1 MCRIKSCFIVVLLLG
16 TNVASASGSQFFTP
30 VLTASAE
37 TARDVATP
45 APTSKKP
52 AAASTGS
59 KVEVVS
65 NPDGSFTLMRNGE
78 PYFVKGAGGH
88 EQLELLAA
96 SGGNSI
102 RTWGIEQLEE
112 VVDGKLLLDRAH
124 EAGISVAV
132 GFWVEHERHGFDYS
146 NAASVEAQRKRV
158 RDAVV
163 KYKDHPALLV
173 WSLGNEMEGFGP
185 EANPVPIWKEL
196 NHLAGIIKELDQD
209 HPVMTVIAG
218 VQESKVEGIL
228 QYYPN
233 LDILGVNAYGSAAGS
248 GQELINAGWKG
259 PYMLTEFGLPGAW
272 EEPATSWG
280 APIEPDPSTKAVVTY
295 TTYMTDRDENKGRNL
310 GSHVF
315 YWGQKQEATATWYGM
330 FLKSGERTPRVDAM
344 AYAWSGT
351 WPENR
356 TPKLISL
363 ESPLAFKSI
372 KAGSKSHAEVDIVD
386 REGDELRY
394 VWDIRAES
402 TDRKQGGDKEAA
414 PPSFPDAIVA
424 GQGTSKI
431 TIKAPQSEGGY
442 RLFVTAYDGQG
453 GAVAHNVPFHV
464 EN

>member
-1 MCRIKSCFIVVLLLG
+1 MSRITSCFIVVLLLG
-16 TNVASASGSQFFTP
+16 TSVASASGSQFLTP

-37 TARDVATP
+37 TARDVATL
-45 APTSKKP
+45 APTPKKP

-65 NPDGSFTLMRNGE
+65 NPDGSFTLMVNGE
-78 PYFVKGAGGH
+78 PYIVKGAGGH

-124 EAGISVAV
+124 EAGITVAV

-146 NAASVEAQRKRV
+146 NAASVEEQRTRV

-218 VQESKVEGIL
+218 VQPSKIEGIL

-248 GQELINAGWKG
+248 GQELLNAGWKG

-344 AYAWSGT
+344 AYAWSGK

-372 KAGSKSHAEVDIVD
+372 KAGSKSHAEVDVVD

-402 TDRKQGGDKEAA
+402 TDRKAGGDKEAP

-431 TIKAPQSEGGY
+431 TIKAPEGEGGY
-442 RLFVTAYDGQG
+442 RLFVMAYDGQG
-453 GAVAHNVPFHV
+453 GAVAHNVPFYV
-464 EN
+464 EK